1 MHSQIEDPEGTT
13 VFSQQTATDRLLSD
27 QYEDEVDPGHKQD
40 YFRIFQQFSW
50 MGWSAFGGPSAHIG
64 LFQKVTPFH

>member
-1 MHSQIEDPEGTT
+1 MRSQIEGPEDTT
-13 VFSQQTATDRLLSD
+13 VFSQQAATDRLLSD
-27 QYEDEVDPGHKQD
+27 HYEDEFDPGHKQD
-40 YFRIFQQFSW
+40 YFHIFQQFSW